1 MFEPAYIR
9 LAQAVVLQA
18 VKDVIKP
25 VRFSPNDRSA
35 RSIKADARKFIRK
48 AALEDGY
55 ERGIFELAGMDPRLV
70 LAHLETARNHTG
82 RGKF

>member
-18 VKDVIKP
+18 IKDVIKP
-25 VRFSPNDRSA
+25 VRFSSNDRSA

-48 AALEDGY
+48 AVLEDGY
-55 ERGIFELAGMDPRLV
+55 ERGIFELAGMDPRRV
-70 LAHLETARNHTG
+70 QAYLEERI
-82 RGKF
+82 RKKS